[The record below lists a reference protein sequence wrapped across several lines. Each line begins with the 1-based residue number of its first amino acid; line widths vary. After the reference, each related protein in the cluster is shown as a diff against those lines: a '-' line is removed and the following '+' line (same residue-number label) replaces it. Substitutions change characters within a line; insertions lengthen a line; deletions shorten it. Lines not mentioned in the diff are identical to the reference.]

1 MKRITRDGST
11 WFHRVIAQSRG
22 ARDRSKQL
30 LHYEQRS
37 RLKTAR
43 EFLNKFLE
51 GWETRNCDEFRWRR
65 AGRQEVTLSGP
76 VPVPADTRHTQRNRP
91 PSRHR
96 PTLDCA
102 RPLARAGSSHAS
114 HRYYNIRPVAGYF
127 QPTVKIYPTARVRE
141 TDSMRRAIVTHIQRG
156 IRRGVGYRRVGGWKK
171 MILLQ
176 LLSFKKF

>member
-141 TDSMRRAIVTHIQRG
+141 TDSMRRAMVTHIQRG